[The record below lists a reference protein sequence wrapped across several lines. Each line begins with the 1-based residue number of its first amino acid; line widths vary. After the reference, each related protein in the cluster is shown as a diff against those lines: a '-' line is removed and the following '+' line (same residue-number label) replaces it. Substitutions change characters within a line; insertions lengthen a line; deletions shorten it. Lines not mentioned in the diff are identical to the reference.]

1 MTEQEFKQALDEVV
15 LKGINALGAAT
26 VLGTLAI
33 VTRFTEVVYD
43 MSVVSRLQ
51 ADSQAAVE
59 DKVETKKGEAE

>member
-15 LKGINALGAAT
+15 LKGINTVGAAT

-43 MSVVSRLQ
+43 MDVVSRLQ
-51 ADSQAAVE
+51 VDRQAAVE
-59 DKVETKKGEAE
+59 TKEDTPQ

>member
-15 LKGINALGAAT
+15 LKGINAVGAAT

-43 MSVVSRLQ
+43 MDVVSRLQ
-51 ADSQAAVE
+51 VDRQAV
-59 DKVETKKGEAE
+59 VETKEDTPQ

>member
-15 LKGINALGAAT
+15 LKGINTVGAAT

-33 VTRFTEVVYD
+33 VTRFTEVIYD
-43 MSVVSRLQ
+43 MDIVARLQ
-51 ADSQAAVE
+51 VDRQAAVE